1 MAPSPSYSAATTA
14 RRIPLATVCA
24 AHFVRGIFRYIATAL
39 LLRFPWRWRPR
50 HRIPA
55 FTTARRIPLATVCAA
70 HFVRG
75 IFRHC
80 PARRVFRSDGAL
92 AIVFRRSRRRGAVA
106 TALPDAFSFKSQW
119 CKHYACGEA
128 GVMVSY
134 TSICDRLRI
143 RSLSRFSHQRVGC
156 LRLSWSKFANMRG
169 EGAVAVLATDKTQL
183 TKTKRTGIRNDRQG
197 IGAQRVRTSR
207 P

>member
-1 MAPSPSYSAATTA
+1 MFRYYTA
-14 RRIPLATVCA
+14 
-24 AHFVRGIFRYIATAL
+24 IFRSNGRDALPRVRCPDAVFGRDKRDPPAT
-39 LLRFPWRWRPR
+39 
-50 HRIPA
+50 
-55 FTTARRIPLATVCAA
+55 
-70 HFVRG
+70 RG
-75 IFRHC
+75 
-80 PARRVFRSDGAL
+80 DGAL

-106 TALPDAFSFKSQW
+106 TALPDAFSFKGQW

-143 RSLSRFSHQRVGC
+143 RSLSRFSHQRVDC